1 MTPRR
6 TTSLRRIQELRQGAA
21 GAAGASGGGAGGF
34 GQFNPVGRPSI
45 GPAAGAN
52 FQPAPPVRG
61 SQLRPGARPATPQDP
76 APPRQAPAPAPAPAR
91 GQVPVRRVGQPT
103 TARQANQSRFTRFG
117 AIQSGAASGVQTP
130 TPTPRQQPV
139 ASVPGVTPGQP
150 RPVIDQP
157 VTDFMPGGGRQLRPG
172 VQTTARPQPTA
183 DQGATIRAVAARR
196 AAAGPTIGQ
205 TQAGLTAAPTVPEA
219 TAQTDQGTGPGAG
232 AGSTPPPVDLGRTF
246 ESNESFQA
254 MQAWAAEMQA
264 KGYDQ
269 FTDEDWANWE
279 RWLTIDRNRPQGWLT
294 PGFGRSDEGIEYE
307 EAENLGGFDNF
318 ADLARAL
325 NIDEAEV
332 RALTAEGYRFRRGLD
347 DDRIYIQTPN
357 SNSMQLWEAFATTPV
372 AEEARTRDQESEEL
386 SQVEEFKR
394 YLEELGVGDTPVFDE
409 QAIEDLILSNREA
422 NALAEAQNV
431 QAIMER
437 AARAGASPEAVSGL
451 IADAAHASRVA
462 QAQQEN
468 QMRLA
473 GAEQNFQAQMAE
485 YQRQYNAAMQL
496 LNMAEDARTREMA
509 QQYAQRMAVLQHE
522 LNKQYQQYVFEL
534 GAPTSGDIGA
544 SLFGAL
550 GSLGGAYFGPA
561 GAIGGGAAGS
571 ALGTL
576 AFG

>member
-1 MTPRR
+1 MAPRR
-6 TTSLRRIQELRQGAA
+6 TTSIQRINEVRSQQSALSPQSGAHPALGSDPSRQLR
-21 GAAGASGGGAGGF
+21 
-34 GQFNPVGRPSI
+34 NPVSGLPAPTAPSRRPTPTTPASPATPTV
-45 GPAAGAN
+45 GSPAAGT
-52 FQPAPPVRG
+52 APQSRYG
-61 SQLRPGARPATPQDP
+61 T
-76 APPRQAPAPAPAPAR
+76 
-91 GQVPVRRVGQPT
+91 PVRREGQAT
-103 TARQANQSRFTRFG
+103 TAYDANRSRFTRSG

-130 TPTPRQQPV
+130 TPSSPTYAPPQRSPVTTPVSEFLPGNQFR
-139 ASVPGVTPGQP
+139 PGVTVGGGNFPQQGAQQRPQQGASSRPVQLPGGGYLQPKTQP
-150 RPVIDQP
+150 RPQVQP
-157 VTDFMPGGGRQLRPG
+157 SP
-172 VQTTARPQPTA
+172 TTPA
-183 DQGATIRAVAARR
+183 
-196 AAAGPTIGQ
+196 IGQ
-205 TQAGLTAAPTVPEA
+205 SQAGLQAAPTTEPPPAAEPS
-219 TAQTDQGTGPGAG
+219 T
-232 AGSTPPPVDLGRTF
+232 STPPPVDLGSTF

-264 KGYDQ
+264 KGFDS

-294 PGFGRSDEGIEYE
+294 PGFGRSDEGIAYE
-307 EAENLGGFDNF
+307 EAENLGGFDSF
-318 ADLARAL
+318 ADLARSLGA
-325 NIDEAEV
+325 DEAEI
-332 RALTAEGYRFRRGLD
+332 RALTLEGYRFRRGLD

-357 SNSMQLWEAFATTPV
+357 SNSMQLWEAFQTTPV
-372 AEEARTRDQESEEL
+372 SEEARTRDQEAEEL

-394 YLEELGVGDTPVFDE
+394 YLEELGVTDAPVFDE
-409 QAIEDLILSNREA
+409 QAIEDLIASNREA

-437 AARAGASPEAVSGL
+437 AARAGAAPEAVSGL
-451 IADAAHASRVA
+451 IADASHASRVA

-544 SLFGAL
+544 SVFGAL
-550 GSLGGAYFGPA
+550 GSLGGSFFGPA
-561 GAIGGGAAGS
+561 GAVAGGAGGS
-571 ALGTL
+571 ALGAL